1 MRELVE
7 ERSAE
12 IVGRAAEKAA
22 LLATL
27 EEGGQLVVFVH
38 GIAGVG
44 KSTLLEA
51 FAGDARA
58 LGATVVRIDCGSI
71 EPTERGFLEA
81 LGVAVG
87 GAPASAEEA
96 AERLAR
102 LGERVVLILDTYEVL
117 RLLDGWVRRVFA
129 PALRDNTRLVVA
141 GREPPVATWS
151 ATPGWSELVGGVR
164 LGNLDDG
171 EAEELLAKAG
181 LDAAEAARV
190 NRLARGHPLSL
201 ELAAASVR
209 ARPDADLEDIA
220 LQAVLDGLTGLYLDV
235 LPPPTRE
242 ALDAASVVRR
252 TTRSLLEAM
261 LPDRAP
267 QDAFERL
274 RALPFVQLGHDGL
287 VVHDTIRE
295 TVARA
300 LRGSDPV
307 VHRRYRSAAWRTLQN
322 ELPTVAPAELWR
334 YTADMLYLIENP
346 MIREAFFPTTEHA
359 FWLEA
364 AAPADAAAIERIVR
378 RHEPAPAAEHLLAWW
393 EHAPEGFR
401 VVRDRDGAVV
411 GFSMLFEPD
420 RVSYGSIEADPVTRG
435 WREHLRRD
443 PVPRGQRVLFNR
455 RWLGDADGERLSG
468 VQAACWLDIKRVY
481 LELRPELRR
490 IYTTVC
496 DIATFA
502 PIVAPLGFVPL
513 PDAVELGD
521 VRYHS
526 ALLDFGPSSIDG
538 WLAKLVARELLI
550 ADDSI
555 LDPVERQ
562 LVLDGRRVDLT
573 RLEFEVLNYLLQ
585 YEGKVVARGSLL
597 RDVWGSP
604 HVGSNVVDAVVRT
617 LRKKLG
623 ERAAAIETVRGVGY
637 RLRRDD
643 ASG

>member
-22 LLATL
+22 LLGML

-51 FAGDARA
+51 FAGEARD

-81 LGVAVG
+81 LGTAVG

-117 RLLDGWVRRVFA
+117 RLLDGWVRRVLA

-141 GREPPVATWS
+141 GREPPVATWWS
-151 ATPGWSELVGGVR
+151 TPGWSEFVGGVR

-171 EAEELLAKAG
+171 EAEELLVRSG
-181 LDAAEAARV
+181 LHAADAPRV

-201 ELAAASVR
+201 ELAAAAVR
-209 ARPDADLEDIA
+209 ARPDADLEDLA
-220 LQAVLDGLTGLYLDV
+220 LQAVLDELTGLYLDV
-235 LPPPTRE
+235 LPAPTRD
-242 ALDAASVVRR
+242 ALNAASVVRR

-300 LRGSDPV
+300 LRGSDPA

-322 ELPTVAPAELWR
+322 ELPSVAPADFWR
-334 YTADMLYLIENP
+334 YTADMLYLLENP
-346 MIREAFFPTTEHA
+346 YLREALFPTTEHA
-359 FWLEA
+359 YWLEA
-364 AAPADAAAIERIVR
+364 ATPADASAIEGIVR
-378 RHEPAPAAEHLLAWW
+378 RHEPAAAAAHLL
-393 EHAPEGFR
+393 G
-401 VVRDRDGAVV
+401 VV
-411 GFSMLFEPD
+411 GARAPGLPGRARPGRRGRGLFAAL
-420 RVSYGSIEADPVTRG
+420 RAGSG
-435 WREHLRRD
+435 FLRRD
-443 PVPRGQRVLFNR
+443 RGGSRDPGLARAPQARSGSARTAGALPSPLAQRR
-455 RWLGDADGERLSG
+455 
-468 VQAACWLDIKRVY
+468 
-481 LELRPELRR
+481 
-490 IYTTVC
+490 
-496 DIATFA
+496 
-502 PIVAPLGFVPL
+502 
-513 PDAVELGD
+513 
-521 VRYHS
+521 
-526 ALLDFGPSSIDG
+526 
-538 WLAKLVARELLI
+538 
-550 ADDSI
+550 
-555 LDPVERQ
+555 
-562 LVLDGRRVDLT
+562 GR
-573 RLEFEVLNYLLQ
+573 
-585 YEGKVVARGSLL
+585 
-597 RDVWGSP
+597 
-604 HVGSNVVDAVVRT
+604 
-617 LRKKLG
+617 
-623 ERAAAIETVRGVGY
+623 
-637 RLRRDD
+637 
-643 ASG
+643 